1 MSTITKLLADC
12 GTHGI
17 RLILAGDNVLDIEA
31 PEDALTTDLLER
43 LKANK
48 VALLEIL
55 ATKDLSANS
64 QPCPICGSG
73 VMWRLHEGRVACEC
87 TVTIPSGAVK
97 VVHTRLSDGDEWEL
111 HPRNHT
117 KQLDARDCVH
127 LIDPGTLDA
136 DGWPKDSFPW
146 PAPGDPWEQEATTT
160 EAEIVQGACDNC
172 GCTQHHDVPIHDG
185 QSTRRDC
192 AQCGRTHGFP
202 VWHGQKREVNW

>member
-1 MSTITKLLADC
+1 MSTITELLADC
-12 GTHGI
+12 DTHGI

-73 VMWRLHEGRVACEC
+73 VMWRLHEGRVVCEC

-117 KQLDARDCVH
+117 KQLDANDGVH
-127 LIDPGTLDA
+127 LIDPGELDA
-136 DGWPKDSFPW
+136 DGWPKDSIPW
-146 PAPGDPWEQEATTT
+146 PAPGDPWLSEASAT
-160 EAEIVQGACDNC
+160 EAEIVQGACDKC
-172 GCTQHHDVPIHDG
+172 GCIQYRDVPIHG
-185 QSTRRDC
+185 STSIRRDC
-192 AQCGRTHGFP
+192 ASCSRFIR
-202 VWHGQKREVNW
+202 WQKWNPPQEDQPR